1 MEIDK
6 FQRATLISLKD
17 GAVPLKKKVPYD
29 QLQPY
34 VTSEL
39 HDLNTDDTTPPTDDT
54 IPSCDNTIP
63 SCDNTTPP
71 THDTTLP
78 TDDTT
83 PPCDIPCHHVTTP
96 HHPTHDTTPT
106 THDTTLPTNRDKAH
120 NGDASKQTDK
130 NNSKSRGT
138 NKTTTSRNTKKSQN
152 GRKKNREVLHCAAN
166 ANPGKLALTMMQQ
179 NYWLTDEHIDHVQWL
194 ISRQF
199 PAVKGFHSVLAF
211 ESKPPKVEKRLK
223 GFVQI
228 LNAEGSHWVVVTNI
242 GCEQNKIKVYD
253 SLYRELSAND
263 KMILAALLNTTFPN
277 MIIEWPRMQRQE
289 GLSDCALFATAVAIS
304 LCSGHDPSEQTYDQ
318 SVMREH
324 LAMCFMCE
332 ELALFPLT
340 QSQSNC
346 VFNGRLEETE
356 ELLCHCRMPYTEGE
370 FMIECSRCL
379 GWFHRSCGNVPKTVC
394 ANTSFYCM
402 NCK

>member
-1 MEIDK
+1 M
-6 FQRATLISLKD
+6 
-17 GAVPLKKKVPYD
+17 PLKKKVPYD
-29 QLQPY
+29 QLRPY

-39 HDLNTDDTTPPTDDT
+39 HDLNTDDTT
-54 IPSCDNTIP
+54 S
-63 SCDNTTPP
+63 
-71 THDTTLP
+71 P

-83 PPCDIPCHHVTTP
+83 PPCDDTTP
-96 HHPTHDTTPT
+96 PTHDTTPP
-106 THDTTLPTNRDKAH
+106 THDTTPPTHDTTPPTDDTTTPTDDTTPPCDNITPPTHDTTPPTDDTTPPCDDTTPPTHNTTPPTNRDKAH
-120 NGDASKQTDK
+120 NRDASKRTDK

-166 ANPGKLALTMMQQ
+166 ANPEKLALTMMQQ
-179 NYWLTDEHIDHVQWL
+179 NNWLTDEHIDHVQWL

-211 ESKPPKVEKRLK
+211 ESKPPKVEKGLK

-228 LNAEGSHWVVVTNI
+228 LNAGGSHWVVVTNI
-242 GCEQNKIKVYD
+242 GCEENKIKVYD

-346 VFNGRLEETE
+346 AFNGRLEETE
-356 ELLCHCRMPYTEGE
+356 ELFCHCRMPYTEG
-370 FMIECSRCL
+370 C
-379 GWFHRSCGNVPKTVC
+379 
-394 ANTSFYCM
+394 TSSVVLLLES
-402 NCK
+402 